1 LLKEVNLA
9 DKIILLS
16 SVPVCTIPPASN
28 IRSIE
33 IISCFTVGALYRIL
47 ISSENYFLSLHAAVP
62 LVIPA
67 VSWVG
72 YSTNKNDH
80 KDVAFRSCQIK

>member
-1 LLKEVNLA
+1 M
-9 DKIILLS
+9 
-16 SVPVCTIPPASN
+16 TPPASN

-47 ISSENYFLSLHAAVP
+47 ISSENYFLSLHTAFP
-62 LVIPA
+62 LVISS

-72 YSTNKNDH
+72 YGTNKNDPAECGIPQLSD
-80 KDVAFRSCQIK
+80 KIMILLCLWKLFFTL